1 MRDAIRSRTSLKK
14 LRSRLMERHDIQIWR
29 KWDLIVNV
37 LLIAAALFTLA
48 RVAW

>member
-1 MRDAIRSRTSLKK
+1 MRDAIRSRTSLKQ
-14 LRSRLMERHDIQIWR
+14 LRSRFMERHDIQTWR
-29 KWDLIVNV
+29 KWDMVVNV

>member
-1 MRDAIRSRTSLKK
+1 
-14 LRSRLMERHDIQIWR
+14 MERNDIQTWR
-29 KWDLIVNV
+29 KWDLIVNM